1 MRRLLSLD
9 ETAEYL
15 TVSPRF
21 VRRLVAERRI
31 SYHKVGKY
39 LRFDAADLD
48 EWLDDVRVERIAR
61 RAS

>member
-48 EWLDDVRVERIAR
+48 EWLDDVRVERTVR